1 MKASYSWEVVLF
13 VKNVGPEENGH
24 GSRFKKSL
32 IENCDRL
39 ELDSRRCDRLIWLRS
54 EDRSA
59 FEGMEIF
66 VYWFGWWIV
75 NISVWWCLNCTIE
88 RFEPDFER
96 ISSPWNAW
104 QRNLCC
110 SLLTC
115 FDLQPISEKHKSLC
129 GISDAISEKIPLRE
143 MKESIEIL
151 SWKGKREGKGDF
163 ISISSRAD

>member
-1 MKASYSWEVVLF
+1 MTF

-32 IENCDRL
+32 IENCDCL
-39 ELDSRRCDRLIWLRS
+39 ELDWRRCDRLIWLRL
-54 EDRSA
+54 EVRSA

-66 VYWFGWWIV
+66 VYWFDWWIV
-75 NISVWWCLNCTIE
+75 NISVWWCLYCIIE
-88 RFEPDFER
+88 RFASDFER

-104 QRNLCC
+104 GRNLCC

-115 FDLQPISEKHKSLC
+115 FDLQPISEKHKSI
-129 GISDAISEKIPLRE
+129 GSISDAISEKIPLRE